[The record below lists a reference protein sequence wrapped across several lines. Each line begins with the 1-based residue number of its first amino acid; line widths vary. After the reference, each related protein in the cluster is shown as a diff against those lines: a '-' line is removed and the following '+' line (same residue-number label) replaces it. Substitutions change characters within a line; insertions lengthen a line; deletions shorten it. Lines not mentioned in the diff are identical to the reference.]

1 MKKIKSLKKV
11 ALGKQEWNKKLY
23 GEGKS
28 KQLAAIMKTP
38 VRNYQRANANQPQRT
53 ASKDKV
59 PAEATE

>member
-1 MKKIKSLKKV
+1 M
-11 ALGKQEWNKKLY
+11 ALGKQKWNTKLY

-38 VRNYQRANANQPQRT
+38 VRNFQVANGNQPQRT